1 MAALDTVEKL
11 ISESRVLLQ
20 DTVAP
25 YRYSE
30 QDLIQALNIAVL
42 EARRLRPELFLNVFT
57 SLPYYSSGSDA
68 FGIDAMYRPS
78 FVYYM
83 VGRMQ
88 LRDNEE
94 TQDARATVLMNK
106 FVAQM
111 LTIQS

>member
-20 DTVAP
+20 DTAAP
-25 YRYSE
+25 HRYSE

-57 SLPYYSSGSDA
+57 SLPFYTAGADA
-68 FGIDAMYRPS
+68 FAIDPMYRPS

-111 LTIQS
+111 LTIQA